1 MRLAGRRTRRN
12 EGMSTKAAMVNGD
25 DEPSQKRPALVKRQA
40 SNGLGNPL
48 DRAIGTWKEFTRF
61 LSDVRAE
68 MRKVVTPSRKEVQ
81 ATTTVV
87 IIAVFLFGL
96 FFFVC
101 DTIFQQGL
109 HASLGR

>member
-1 MRLAGRRTRRN
+1 
-12 EGMSTKAAMVNGD
+12 MSTKEITVNGND
-25 DEPSQKRPALVKRQA
+25 GPSQKRPALVKRQA

-68 MRKVVTPSRKEVQ
+68 MRKVVTPSPKEVQ

-87 IIAVFLFGL
+87 LIAVFLFGL
-96 FFFVC
+96 FFFVV
-101 DTIFQQGL
+101 DWIF
-109 HASLGR
+109 SLGLGNLLSRLSGSQR